1 MPARAISLLA
11 WSDRHRG
18 SRQPEA
24 AETVTDC
31 VWPSL
36 LGCCRATCHIGFVDP
51 FGMVWG
57 REAGRERESRA
68 GERLRRCDW
77 IVSMSLSG
85 PVRLGT

>member
-24 AETVTDC
+24 AETITYGQACSALAVLP
-31 VWPSL
+31 V
-36 LGCCRATCHIGFVDP
+36 IFGFPDP

-68 GERLRRCDW
+68 GVTLRNATRLW
-77 IVSMSLSG
+77 G
-85 PVRLGT
+85 